1 MAQMDV
7 LSIVREKINKIL
19 PFCHALYIELRFGK
33 RACQAKSIRGGCDD
47 SWVDFCV
54 SLSSRTIADIYTF
67 LNIFEEVVGIYV
79 LIDHY

>member
-47 SWVDFCV
+47 S
-54 SLSSRTIADIYTF
+54 
-67 LNIFEEVVGIYV
+67 
-79 LIDHY
+79 